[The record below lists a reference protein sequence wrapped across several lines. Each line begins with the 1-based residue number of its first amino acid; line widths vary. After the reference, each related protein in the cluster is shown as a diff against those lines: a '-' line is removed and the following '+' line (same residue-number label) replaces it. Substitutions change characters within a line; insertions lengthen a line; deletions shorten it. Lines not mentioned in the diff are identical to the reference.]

1 MRLKNIFPFHAK
13 PLYDVKTESGEVN
26 PLQIYETLDATTSYP
41 ARATGKD
48 ILSSSDSHHEKIR
61 KRKIEKPHQ
70 KGKQRFRSQKHLRKG
85 LKNLVIKLYANS
97 RCFIC

>member
-41 ARATGKD
+41 ARATGKE
-48 ILSSSDSHHEKIR
+48 ILSSSDSHHEKNKEKENR
-61 KRKIEKPHQ
+61 KATPERKTKVSVT
-70 KGKQRFRSQKHLRKG
+70 KAS
-85 LKNLVIKLYANS
+85 
-97 RCFIC
+97 